1 MGNKKEKAAGMKER
15 VRNTCRVIAGQHV
28 AKQHIQGSG
37 PAYIFIS
44 GILGTG
50 EYSSFEHILPYWGL
64 FRGDLLRRLEEETG
78 SACYAAAVGPISS
91 AWDRAC
97 ELYAQ
102 LAGGRV
108 DYGKA
113 HSEAMGHARYGRV
126 YEPLFEGWSG
136 ERPVHFMAHSFGG
149 ATARLFAQLCA
160 EGSPEERGA
169 TPGEELSPLFRG
181 GMLDRILSI
190 TGLAN
195 PHNGTTAIVS
205 IQKGQP
211 LWPFVP
217 IYSMMSFVGT
227 LPVLNGVYDMH
238 LEQFGLSNPAG
249 QYRGNV
255 LTQKKLRAFLRS
267 RDHATADL
275 SLDGAAELNRATPIR
290 PELTYFSFPCAL
302 NMKELRHGKRLIPL
316 KEFKNPV
323 FGFWGL
329 QIGMGMGFARRLVRA
344 EERTA
349 DRIRAAVEYD
359 PLWLENDVVVPL
371 ASALYPIGQPWK
383 EYEPGEEIKPG
394 VWHVMPVKYGVD
406 HGYYCGWDPN
416 NRDFGELVGFYVK
429 HIRLLE
435 ETCGAK
441 ETAAALQN

>member
-1 MGNKKEKAAGMKER
+1 MGNTKEKAAEMRER
-15 VRNTCRVIAGQHV
+15 VRNTCRVISGKQV
-28 AKQHIQGSG
+28 MKQHIQGTG
-37 PAYIFIS
+37 PVYVFVS

-64 FRGDLLRRLEEETG
+64 FAGDLLQRLEEETG
-78 SACYAAAVGPISS
+78 RECYAAAVGPFSS

-113 HSEAMGHARYGRV
+113 HSEARGHERYGRV
-126 YEPLFEGWSG
+126 YEPLFEGWG
-136 ERPVHFMAHSFGG
+136 EERPVHFMAHSFGG

-160 EGSPEERGA
+160 EGSAEEREA
-169 TPGEELSPLFRG
+169 TPEEELSPLFRG
-181 GMLDRILSI
+181 GMLNRILSI

-205 IQKGQP
+205 IQRGQP

-217 IYSMMSFVGT
+217 IYTFLNIAGT

-238 LEQFGLSNPAG
+238 LEHFGLSNPAG
-249 QYRGNV
+249 QYKGHRPSNR
-255 LTQKKLRAFLRS
+255 KLNAFLKS

-275 SLDGAAELNRATPIR
+275 SLDGAEELNRTVPIR
-290 PELTYFSFPCAL
+290 PELYYFSFPCAL
-302 NMKELRHGKRLIPL
+302 NTKELRHGKRLVPL
-316 KEFKNPV
+316 KEFKNPL

-329 QIGMGMGFARRLVRA
+329 QIGLGTGFARRKTRA
-344 EERTA
+344 ADRAA
-349 DRIRAAVEYD
+349 DRIKAKVEYD
-359 PLWLENDVVVPL
+359 PLWLESDVVVPL
-371 ASALYPIGQPWK
+371 ASAMYPLGQPWK

-394 VWHVMPVKYGVD
+394 VWNVMPVKYGVD

-416 NRDFGELVGFYVK
+416 NQNLEELVEFYLG
-429 HIRLLE
+429 HMRLLE
-435 ETCGAK
+435 EACGAK
-441 ETAAALQN
+441 EAAAV